1 MAGRTKSDQIAQ
13 FVSLP
18 IVAEQVK
25 RGDVVNGQTWGAD
38 AAMLA
43 SITVTLA
50 GRAALPCPVFATVA
64 NMTTEP
70 SAVSVAAVSDRS
82 PLAKTGA
89 VTEVVFGYCTRNLLD
104 RFTTGIAF
112 DHYAL
117 AALANVVDVLPFG
130 IAGRT
135 TEVVFGQM
143 RHVRLCRVGLTAL
156 LTS

>member
-25 RGDVVNGQTWGAD
+25 RGDVVNGQTWGAE

-117 AALANVVDVLPFG
+117 SAHALPVGALPQPIAPHATKVAFG
-130 IAGRT
+130 LVG
-135 TEVVFGQM
+135 
-143 RHVRLCRVGLTAL
+143 HVRLCRVGLTAL